1 MIYLP
6 DDYVMT
12 CAMWLCMYVEN
23 GERPCELTHPVHLQM
38 IFHRKELNP
47 TKSEW
52 FLMQLIFM
60 LVKLKADVY
69 M

>member
-1 MIYLP
+1 
-6 DDYVMT
+6 
-12 CAMWLCMYVEN
+12 MYVEN